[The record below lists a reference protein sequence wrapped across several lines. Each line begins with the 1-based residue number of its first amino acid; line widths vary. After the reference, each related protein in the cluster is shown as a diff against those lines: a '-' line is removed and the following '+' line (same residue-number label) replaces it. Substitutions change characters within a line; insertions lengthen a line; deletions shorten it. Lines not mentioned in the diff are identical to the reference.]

1 MTDYIKQA
9 EKFLK
14 DTNTIMEI
22 IYDGMYSPRWENTIS
37 LFLIVC
43 ITQKLK
49 KCH

>member
-14 DTNTIMEI
+14 DTNTIMKI
-22 IYDGMYSPRWENTIS
+22 IYDGIYSP
-37 LFLIVC
+37 LLIVC

-49 KCH
+49 NVIK